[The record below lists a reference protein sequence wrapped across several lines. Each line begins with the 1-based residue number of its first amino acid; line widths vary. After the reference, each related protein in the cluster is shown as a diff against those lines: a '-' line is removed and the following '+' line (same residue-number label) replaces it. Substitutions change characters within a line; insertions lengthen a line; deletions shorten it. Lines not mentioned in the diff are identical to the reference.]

1 MTRRLRLA
9 AASALLLVL
18 AGCAAV
24 TDAPAGAFKISDG
37 YQVTLGREWSDIS
50 KIMNGRPQNVR
61 LLSIDGPL
69 LNRLYI
75 SDGLNPGEFLVKP
88 ASAERPTP
96 AYHKDMS
103 PNELVEFVADSVS
116 ALEYERVETRGL
128 RPAKVG
134 ATQGLRF
141 DIAAKTRDGL
151 EIGGTA
157 QVAEVG
163 GRLYVILYLAPAEH
177 YFAANLPDVEAVM
190 SSARPSG
197 A

>member
-9 AASALLLVL
+9 VASALLFML

-24 TDAPAGAFKISDG
+24 TDAPAGAFKISEG
-37 YQVTLGREWSDIS
+37 YEVTLGREWSDIS

-75 SDGLNPGEFLVKP
+75 SDGLNAGQFLVKP

-96 AYHKDMS
+96 TYQKDMS
-103 PNELVEFVADSVS
+103 PNELVEFVADSVA
-116 ALEYERVETRGL
+116 ALDYERVETRGL

-134 ATQGLRF
+134 STQALRF
-141 DIAAKTRDGL
+141 DIAAKTREGL
-151 EIGGTA
+151 DIEGTA
-157 QVAEVG
+157 QVAQVG

-177 YFAANLPDVEAVM
+177 FFAASLPEVEAVM
-190 SSARPSG
+190 TSAHPAG